1 MSRVR
6 ELRGEVAVARRMYR
20 ICQLSF
26 GPDRVL
32 PSFDKIKTMTD
43 DELDCLCEGLQ
54 PMKLKNAALQA
65 QLSESKTSLVHMH
78 RRMRELERE
87 VAQLRVSCVDMGGP
101 PMPADSEWHMVNTEE
116 SQD

>member
-87 VAQLRVSCVDMGGP
+87 VAHLRVSCIDMEGP
-101 PMPADSEWHMVNTEE
+101 PMPSDTEWQLVNSAET
-116 SQD
+116 QD